1 MIVLAGVLFAL
12 MIIAIVIG
20 LIGLLIAYNDG
31 KDGGYRTRYSNGYIM
46 PWAWFYNLGYLKTR
60 GKSRLTTAQK
70 NRQRFFKE
78 E

>member
-1 MIVLAGVLFAL
+1 MMVLAGVLFAL

-20 LIGLLIAYNDG
+20 LIGLLIAYNEG
-31 KDGGYRTRYSNGYIM
+31 KDDGYRTWYSNGYIM
-46 PWAWFYNLGYLKTR
+46 PWAWCYNIGYVKTR
-60 GKSRLTTAQK
+60 GKSRLTMAQK